1 MSTQPSTTLTQLQ
14 RQVILTL
21 AKGATVKD
29 AADAAGLHRTT
40 IYHWIKNSQEFDDAF
55 GAAQALHLAEL
66 SDRMEEL
73 TTISISTLREILQD
87 PKAPPAV
94 RLRAALAVLKANFF
108 PDPNFNRK
116 SLGPHMVTG
125 VNDNPSDPPEI
136 IEKIEKAQEAS
147 STAPFNT
154 VENVEIVENVD
165 FSKQTQFAKQTQPS
179 KQTQI
184 VPRNALCPCG
194 SGQKFK
200 RCCGRDA
207 PAVLFPASF
216 NPASRARHVS

>member
-40 IYHWIKNSQEFDDAF
+40 IYNWIKNSQEFDDAF

-94 RLRAALAVLKANFF
+94 RLRAALAVLKAN
-108 PDPNFNRK
+108 
-116 SLGPHMVTG
+116 
-125 VNDNPSDPPEI
+125 
-136 IEKIEKAQEAS
+136 
-147 STAPFNT
+147 
-154 VENVEIVENVD
+154 
-165 FSKQTQFAKQTQPS
+165 
-179 KQTQI
+179 
-184 VPRNALCPCG
+184 
-194 SGQKFK
+194 
-200 RCCGRDA
+200 
-207 PAVLFPASF
+207 
-216 NPASRARHVS
+216 

>member
-1 MSTQPSTTLTQLQ
+1 MSTQPKTTLTELQ

-40 IYHWIKNSQEFDDAF
+40 IYNWIKNSQEFDDAF

-116 SLGPHMVTG
+116 SLGPHMVTR
-125 VNDNPSDPPEI
+125 VSDSPSDPPEI

-147 STAPFNT
+147 ATAPVNPVET
-154 VENVEIVENVD
+154 VETVEIVENVD
-165 FSKQTQFAKQTQPS
+165 LAKQTQFAKQTQI
-179 KQTQI
+179 T
-184 VPRNALCPCG
+184 PRNALCPCG

-200 RCCGRDA
+200 RCCGRTA
-207 PAVLFPASF
+207 PAVLSPENG
-216 NPASRARHVS
+216 NPASRARHVA

>member
-1 MSTQPSTTLTQLQ
+1 MSTQPTTTLTELQ

-40 IYHWIKNSQEFDDAF
+40 IYNWIKNSQEFDDAF

-87 PKAPPAV
+87 QKAPPAV

-108 PDPNFNRK
+108 PDPSFNRK

-125 VNDNPSDPPEI
+125 VNDSPSDPPEI

-147 STAPFNT
+147 ATAPVKS
-154 VENVEIVENVD
+154 VETVEIVENVD
-165 FSKQTQFAKQTQPS
+165 LTKQTQLAKQSQVT
-179 KQTQI
+179 
-184 VPRNALCPCG
+184 PRNAMCPCG

-200 RCCGRDA
+200 RCCGRGA
-207 PAVLFPASF
+207 PAVLFEANG
-216 NPASRARHVS
+216 NPASRARHVA